1 MFGYFS
7 PMRSVSVPMK
17 KTFLTSNYFSKQNQP
32 KRFQFFSDVMF
43 EQNFWMKCQ
52 IRSGECLWHKNLKS
66 YLRWVLW
73 SSKVNQYKETMTNDQ
88 SKNGGLSSW
97 WNHLCKGWGGELGLL
112 QMRTCVNKGERER
125 RWGRKID
132 HKMCMY

>member
-1 MFGYFS
+1 
-7 PMRSVSVPMK
+7 
-17 KTFLTSNYFSKQNQP
+17 
-32 KRFQFFSDVMF
+32 MF

-88 SKNGGLSSW
+88 S
-97 WNHLCKGWGGELGLL
+97 HEIDEITYARGGEGS
-112 QMRTCVNKGERER
+112 
-125 RWGRKID
+125 
-132 HKMCMY
+132 